1 MRIVPVLLRQAPGKV
16 KKPLPPPAPAAIAA
30 RMTNGQDIALVTGAS
45 RGLGA
50 AMAEALAARGVHVIA
65 LARTVGGLE
74 ELDDRIQAAG
84 GSATLA
90 PMDIAQDEAL
100 AHLCAS
106 VFSRWGRLD
115 WLVHCAIHGPPMAP
129 AAHIDA
135 KDWARSI
142 EVNLR
147 ATGRLIAMTAPLL
160 GASPRGRALF
170 FADTGRAGAAHFG
183 AYGASKAAQEALV
196 RSWQTE
202 SARTGPEVHLL
213 SPRPMATALRA
224 RFHPGEDRTA
234 LTAPQDEARRL
245 LAELG

>member
-1 MRIVPVLLRQAPGKV
+1 
-16 KKPLPPPAPAAIAA
+16 
-30 RMTNGQDIALVTGAS
+30 MTKGQDIALVTGAS

-50 AMAEALAARGVHVIA
+50 AMAEALAARGAHVIA

-90 PMDIAQDEAL
+90 PMDITQDEAL

-106 VFSRWGRLD
+106 VFARWGRLD
-115 WLVHCAIHGPPMAP
+115 WLVHCAIHAPPMAP

-147 ATGRLIAMTAPLL
+147 ATGRLVAMTAPLL
-160 GASPRGRALF
+160 AASLSGRALF

-196 RSWQTE
+196 RSWQAE
-202 SARTGPEVHLL
+202 SAHTGPAVHLL
-213 SPRPMATALRA
+213 APRPMATALRA
-224 RFHPGEDRTA
+224 RFHPGEDRRPLAT
-234 LTAPQDEARRL
+234 PQDEAQRL
-245 LAELG
+245 LAKLA